1 MHCSVAG
8 KHKSL
13 TGLEGFCFKSKI
25 PDTCPKLGF
34 KELAGGMKQGR
45 AGAHCSPAGR
55 VKGMHKE
62 TSQEVYVCC
71 LFSEAT
77 EYFQITGKYNGIFI
91 SLST

>member
-1 MHCSVAG
+1 MSQAWFQGASWVDE
-8 KHKSL
+8 
-13 TGLEGFCFKSKI
+13 TGV
-25 PDTCPKLGF
+25 
-34 KELAGGMKQGR
+34 GGR
-45 AGAHCSPAGR
+45 RSAALLGR
-55 VKGMHKE
+55 VKGLHKE